1 LKWEDYEYIKDTKK
15 EVFNKAFKKSEIS
28 LVFIAYNDRIEV
40 YSGDDSL
47 INVYQYVNQ
56 MENISEEEKDINN
69 SIIAGAKLE
78 NGEGDLSKSNSF
90 DAENSKSLLGNTVT
104 YEKLKRINSF
114 SFLYEKC
121 QIF

>member
-56 MENISEEEKDINN
+56 MEI
-69 SIIAGAKLE
+69 
-78 NGEGDLSKSNSF
+78 
-90 DAENSKSLLGNTVT
+90 
-104 YEKLKRINSF
+104 
-114 SFLYEKC
+114 
-121 QIF
+121 